1 MINKLTTE
9 MIKYYKGDPKRINHF
24 LKVFSYSKFIGMNE
38 NLDEKTQFTLET
50 TALVHDIGIKISEE
64 KYNSSSGKY
73 QEIEGPAIAKE
84 MLENLGYDRDII
96 ERVCYLVGHHH
107 TYNFINGI
115 DYQILVEADFL
126 VNLYEDKIYED
137 KYSQSAV
144 ESVYNKIFKTETGK
158 EYFRN
163 LFMWG
168 VILWIIK
175 LY

>member
-38 NLDEKTQFTLET
+38 NLDEKTQFILET
-50 TALVHDIGIKISEE
+50 AALVHDIGIKISEE

-73 QEIEGPAIAKE
+73 QEIEGPAMVQK
-84 MLENLGYDRDII
+84 MLENLNYDKDII

-107 TYNFINGI
+107 TYNSINGM

-126 VNLYEDKIYED
+126 VNLYEDKIYEGQ
-137 KYSQSAV
+137 YSQSAV

-163 LFMWG
+163 LFM
-168 VILWIIK
+168 
-175 LY
+175 

>member
-38 NLDEKTQFTLET
+38 NLDEKTQFIL
-50 TALVHDIGIKISEE
+50 GIKISEE

-73 QEIEGPAIAKE
+73 QEIEGPAMAQK
-84 MLENLGYDRDII
+84 MLENLNYDKDII

-107 TYNFINGI
+107 TYNSINGM

-126 VNLYEDKIYED
+126 VNLYEDKIYEGQ
-137 KYSQSAV
+137 YSQSAV

-163 LFMWG
+163 LFM
-168 VILWIIK
+168 
-175 LY
+175 

>member
-84 MLENLGYDRDII
+84 MLENLGYDRD
-96 ERVCYLVGHHH
+96 R
-107 TYNFINGI
+107 
-115 DYQILVEADFL
+115 
-126 VNLYEDKIYED
+126 K
-137 KYSQSAV
+137 
-144 ESVYNKIFKTETGK
+144 SVLLSRSSSHIQFHKWYGLSNISRG
-158 EYFRN
+158 
-163 LFMWG
+163 
-168 VILWIIK
+168 
-175 LY
+175 

>member
-38 NLDEKTQFTLET
+38 NLDEKTQFILET
-50 TALVHDIGIKISEE
+50 AALVHDIGIKISEE
-64 KYNSSSGKY
+64 K
-73 QEIEGPAIAKE
+73 EGPAMAQK
-84 MLENLGYDRDII
+84 MLENLNYDKDII

-107 TYNFINGI
+107 TYNSINGM

-126 VNLYEDKIYED
+126 VNLYEDKIYEGQ
-137 KYSQSAV
+137 YSQSAV

-163 LFMWG
+163 LFM
-168 VILWIIK
+168 
-175 LY
+175 

>member
-1 MINKLTTE
+1 MEVLYMINKLTTE

-107 TYNFINGI
+107 LPACHKGGPWRPAGCRRCA
-115 DYQILVEADFL
+115 ADRTARR
-126 VNLYEDKIYED
+126 
-137 KYSQSAV
+137 SACGCR
-144 ESVYNKIFKTETGK
+144 S
-158 EYFRN
+158 
-163 LFMWG
+163 
-168 VILWIIK
+168 
-175 LY
+175 